1 MNIIPAI
8 LESSYQEI
16 ENKIESVLHDTQKVH
31 IDICDGL
38 FVNRKTWPYSASS
51 NNRIQDNFQIKKLL
65 NEEIGLPNWDHVN
78 YEFDLMVQN
87 PNIQQDIWG
96 RIGANTLIIHPT
108 SFKDEAAIVDF
119 IKEIDSY
126 MIDIIIAVTY
136 DEYFVYEEVIKD
148 LLNRKIVKSLQ
159 IMTIKT
165 IGSQGQKFDDRC
177 LSLIEK
183 IKTENSEINI
193 RIDGGVNIKNIEN
206 MINLN
211 VDEAVIGSGIFVSGN
226 ARENLNYF
234 KDLC

>member
-8 LESSYQEI
+8 LEASYQEI
-16 ENKIESVLHDTQKVH
+16 ENKIESVLHDTEKVH

-38 FVNRKTWPYSASS
+38 FVSRKTWPYSASS
-51 NNRIQDNFQIKKLL
+51 NNRIEDNFQIKKLL
-65 NEEIGLPNWDHVN
+65 NEDIGLPNWDSVN

-87 PNIQQDIWG
+87 PDIQQDIWA
-96 RIGANTLIIHPT
+96 RIGANIIIVHPT
-108 SFKDEAAIVDF
+108 SFRDEAMMLNF

-126 MIDIIIAVTY
+126 MIDVVVAVTY
-136 DEYFVYEEVIKD
+136 DEYFKYEELIKD
-148 LLNRKIVKSLQ
+148 LLTKKTIKSLQ

-165 IGSQGQKFDDRC
+165 IGSQGQKFDERC

-183 IKTENSEINI
+183 IKTENPDFNI
-193 RIDGGVNIKNIEN
+193 RLDGGVNPDNIEK
-206 MINLN
+206 IIDLN
-211 VDEAVIGSGIFVSGN
+211 VDEVVIGSSIFNSGN